1 MKIDCIALFNSL
13 VNQWQTPKRREL
25 KIILRF
31 PTRMTEKAVMP

>member
-13 VNQWQTPKRREL
+13 VNQWQMPKRREL
-25 KIILRF
+25 NILRF